1 MSASFRGGIHPEPHK
16 ESTSRKRV
24 EVLPPPRELIF
35 PMSMH
40 IGVPCEPAV
49 QKGDRVLRGQKLG
62 DSAAF
67 ISAPVHASVSGVV
80 TAVEKRLHSSGAK
93 LLSVVVENDGL
104 DTPAPVSGVPD
115 WENAEPDALI
125 AAIRECGIVGHGGA
139 AFPTHAKLRSAVGPV
154 DTLIINA
161 AECEPYITADHRALL
176 ERSAEIVG
184 GMRVLRRIF
193 GQVRVCL
200 AIEKNKPDAIAL
212 MRRAMKNDPGFEVV
226 ELETK
231 YPQGGEKQIIRAIT
245 GREVPPG
252 KLPSEAGC
260 CVMNVDTSAAV
271 WRAVAEGVPDTERI
285 VTISGSAIAV
295 PKNLLVRVGTPV
307 SALVAAAGGFAVPP
321 QKFIMGGPMMGSAQ
335 FSLDVPV
342 LKATNAVLF
351 FSENEDRRVRTPVCI
366 RCGRC
371 ISVCPMR
378 LLPTYMYMNAMRG
391 RWGECEALNV
401 MDCMECGACTYECP
415 GSLHLTQTFRVA
427 KARVI
432 ERRKK

>member
-1 MSASFRGGIHPEPHK
+1 MSASFRGGIHPDPHK
-16 ESTSRKRV
+16 EFTSKKRV

-40 IGVPCEPAV
+40 IGMPCEPLV
-49 QKGDRVLRGQKLG
+49 KKGDTVAKGQKIG
-62 DSAAF
+62 DSSAF
-67 ISAPVHASVSGVV
+67 ISVPIHSSVSGVV

-93 LLSVVVENDGL
+93 LLSVVVENDGQ
-104 DTPAPVSGVPD
+104 DTPAGYMPVAD
-115 WENAEPDALI
+115 WETAEPEVLI
-125 AAIRECGIVGHGGA
+125 NAIREMGIVGHGGA
-139 AFPTHAKLRSAVGPV
+139 AFPTHAKIRSAVGPV

-161 AECEPYITADHRALL
+161 AECEPYITADHRVLL
-176 ERSAEIVG
+176 ESTAEVVG
-184 GMRVLRRIF
+184 GMRILRRIF
-193 GQVRVCL
+193 GNVRVCI
-200 AIEKNKPDAIAL
+200 AIEKNKPDAISL
-212 MRRAMKNDPGFEVV
+212 LRRATKNDTGFEVV
-226 ELETK
+226 ALETK

-252 KLPSEAGC
+252 KLPSESGC
-260 CVMNVDTSAAV
+260 CVLNVDTSAAIY
-271 WRAVAEGVPDTERI
+271 RAIALGIPDIERV
-285 VTISGSAIAV
+285 VTISGSAIAA

-307 SALVAAAGGFAVPP
+307 SALIAAAGGFAETP
-321 QKFIMGGPMMGSAQ
+321 QKFIMGGPMMGTAQ

-342 LKATNAVLF
+342 MKATNAVLF
-351 FSENEDRRVRTPVCI
+351 FSENEDRRVKTPVCI

-371 ISVCPMR
+371 IAVCPMR
-378 LLPTYMYMNAMRG
+378 LLPTYMYMNAMHDRFS
-391 RWGECEALNV
+391 ECEALNV